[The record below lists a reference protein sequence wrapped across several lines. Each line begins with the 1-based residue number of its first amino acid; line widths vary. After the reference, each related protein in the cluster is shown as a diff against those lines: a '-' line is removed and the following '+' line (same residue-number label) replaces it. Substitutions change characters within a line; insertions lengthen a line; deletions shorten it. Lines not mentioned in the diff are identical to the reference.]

1 MNSFNDS
8 ALGYNKKEVNEFV
21 DYVIK
26 KTEDNILTIKNQQE
40 EIKRLKEQLLAANN
54 KCIDLERMRKEDL
67 FTYQKSKDIVDR
79 ESRLII
85 QEAKDNAS
93 RIVNEALLQAKKIEM
108 DKENLNKTIHMCK
121 KNLRMTLNRQIEM
134 IDEIEIL

>member
-8 ALGYNKKEVNEFV
+8 ALGYNKKEVNDFV

-26 KTEDNILTIKNQQE
+26 KTEDNIVTIKNQQE

-54 KCIDLERMRKEDL
+54 KCNDLERLRRDDN
-67 FTYQKSKDIVDR
+67 FTFQKSRDILDR
-79 ESRLII
+79 ESKLII

-93 RIVNEALLQAKKIEM
+93 RIVNDALLKAREIEM
-108 DKENLNKTIHMCK
+108 NKEHLNKTIHMCK
-121 KNLRMTLNRQIEM
+121 KNLRMTLNKQLEM
-134 IDEIEIL
+134 LDDIEIL